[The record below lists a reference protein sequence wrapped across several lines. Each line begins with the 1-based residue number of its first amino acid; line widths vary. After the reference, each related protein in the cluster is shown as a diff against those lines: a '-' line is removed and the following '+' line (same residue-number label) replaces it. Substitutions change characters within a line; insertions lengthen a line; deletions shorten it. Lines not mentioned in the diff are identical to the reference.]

1 MEDAA
6 IREGFRDLKP
16 GTAYD
21 NLYEAA
27 LCRERADWIVGMN
40 ATRLFYACILQAV
53 SDYRAA
59 KKARNKR
66 EQAEV
71 LRFFHSQW
79 FGVLTEID
87 PEYLIRRLDEEG

>member
-1 MEDAA
+1 MARTNRTKALGGDPYEKLANA
-6 IREGFRDLKP
+6 I
-16 GTAYD
+16 
-21 NLYEAA
+21 
-27 LCRERADWIVGMN
+27 
-40 ATRLFYACILQAV
+40 ILQAV